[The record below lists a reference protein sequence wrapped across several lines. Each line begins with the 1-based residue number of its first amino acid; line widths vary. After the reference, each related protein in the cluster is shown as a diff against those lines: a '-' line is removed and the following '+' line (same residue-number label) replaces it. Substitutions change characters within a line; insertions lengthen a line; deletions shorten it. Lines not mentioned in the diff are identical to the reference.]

1 MRHGRAA
8 KQRLWLG
15 AIGHF
20 CGCQR
25 RLTKPDSN
33 SNRDSNC
40 HRNTNSHGDCNCN
53 RNSDDHAGSDC
64 ETYPNAQATSHTSVE
79 AIRRISERLVDWPT
93 PLRNGVAVRLESQR
107 FPLQLATLEFL
118 AMAK

>member
-33 SNRDSNC
+33 SNRDCHCHGYGDC
-40 HRNTNSHGDCNCN
+40 HRNSY
-53 RNSDDHAGSDC
+53 RNSNSFAYTHSDGDAVRGKMF
-64 ETYPNAQATSHTSVE
+64 PDAQATSNTCAE
-79 AIRRISERLVDWPT
+79 AIKRDFRAIS
-93 PLRNGVAVRLESQR
+93 
-107 FPLQLATLEFL
+107 
-118 AMAK
+118 

>member
-25 RLTKPDSN
+25 RLAKPDSN

-40 HRNTNSHGDCNCN
+40 HRNTNSDAYGYTDGNSNGYSDGDCD
-53 RNSDDHAGSDC
+53 RNANGNTD
-64 ETYPNAQATSHTSVE
+64 TYPRM
-79 AIRRISERLVDWPT
+79 RRECPDEQEPVTW
-93 PLRNGVAVRLESQR
+93 
-107 FPLQLATLEFL
+107 LQHPPIKIIT
-118 AMAK
+118 

>member
-33 SNRDSNC
+33 SNRDCNC
-40 HRNTNSHGDCNCN
+40 HRNTNSDGDCNCDSNTYANANSYTN
-53 RNSDDHAGSDC
+53 RNSKHYAQAGSYI
-64 ETYPNAQATSHTSVE
+64 TPASYAAAE
-79 AIRRISERLVDWPT
+79 AIRRDFRAIS
-93 PLRNGVAVRLESQR
+93 
-107 FPLQLATLEFL
+107 
-118 AMAK
+118 

>member
-25 RLTKPDSN
+25 WLTKPDSN
-33 SNRDSNC
+33 SNRDCNC
-40 HRNTNSHGDCNCN
+40 HRNTNSDGDCNCDSNTHANANSYTN
-53 RNSDDHAGSDC
+53 RN
-64 ETYPNAQATSHTSVE
+64 
-79 AIRRISERLVDWPT
+79 
-93 PLRNGVAVRLESQR
+93 
-107 FPLQLATLEFL
+107 
-118 AMAK
+118 AKHDA

>member
-8 KQRLWLG
+8 KQRLWVG

-33 SNRDSNC
+33 SNRDC
-40 HRNTNSHGDCNCN
+40 HCYGHGHGYCNRNTYTNGNTYCNCN
-53 RNSDDHAGSDC
+53 RNSDDHTRTDC
-64 ETYPNAQATSHTSVE
+64 KTCAIAEAASHSTCAE
-79 AIRRISERLVDWPT
+79 AIRRDFRAIS
-93 PLRNGVAVRLESQR
+93 
-107 FPLQLATLEFL
+107 
-118 AMAK
+118 

>member
-25 RLTKPDSN
+25 RLAKPDSN

-40 HRNTNSHGDCNCN
+40 HRNTNSDGDCNCDSNTYANANSYTN
-53 RNSDDHAGSDC
+53 RNAKHYAQAGSHI
-64 ETYPNAQATSHTSVE
+64 TPASYAAAE
-79 AIRRISERLVDWPT
+79 AIRRGFRAIS
-93 PLRNGVAVRLESQR
+93 
-107 FPLQLATLEFL
+107 
-118 AMAK
+118 

>member
-25 RLTKPDSN
+25 RLAKPDTN
-33 SNRDSNC
+33 SNRHC
-40 HRNTNSHGDCNCN
+40 HCHGNSYCNTYTNGNTYCNCN
-53 RNSDDHAGSDC
+53 RNSDDYAGSDC

-79 AIRRISERLVDWPT
+79 AIKRDFRAIS
-93 PLRNGVAVRLESQR
+93 
-107 FPLQLATLEFL
+107 
-118 AMAK
+118 

>member
-40 HRNTNSHGDCNCN
+40 HRNTNSDCNCDSNTYANANSYTN
-53 RNSDDHAGSDC
+53 RNAKH
-64 ETYPNAQATSHTSVE
+64 NA
-79 AIRRISERLVDWPT
+79 
-93 PLRNGVAVRLESQR
+93 
-107 FPLQLATLEFL
+107 
-118 AMAK
+118 